1 MLQDNNRSRIRKM
14 SSEGHNGDCCSATVS
29 RRAQLH
35 VLLRNCAL
43 RNRAQL
49 LQHFPLH
56 RQRRSSQIL
65 VLHQILVLPS
75 NKLNFVQ
82 NVLIEPVFIGLN
94 SPYRPKCRLTTQV
107 LFYPTRFSSSAQK
120 AVCKDYSKL
129 VFSKKISLQDL
140 QAI

>member
-1 MLQDNNRSRIRKM
+1 MCVSKHNTSNWRQIKTALVLVYFGPAKHFTKLSLVGARNKTISKMLQDNNRSRIRKM

-56 RQRRSSQIL
+56 RQRRSSFFSTL
-65 VLHQILVLPS
+65 DYFLFCY
-75 NKLNFVQ
+75 KRW
-82 NVLIEPVFIGLN
+82 GL
-94 SPYRPKCRLTTQV
+94 
-107 LFYPTRFSSSAQK
+107 
-120 AVCKDYSKL
+120 
-129 VFSKKISLQDL
+129 
-140 QAI
+140 

>member
-56 RQRRSSQIL
+56 RQRRSSSYTGIEAEIPALGDFFQLAVEYHEVRRMKKEKINVWGRKLL
-65 VLHQILVLPS
+65 VLCGEHGLMVAHGKFGNDKGRASL
-75 NKLNFVQ
+75 LAFRVQ
-82 NVLIEPVFIGLN
+82 L
-94 SPYRPKCRLTTQV
+94 QV
-107 LFYPTRFSSSAQK
+107 LYIMR
-120 AVCKDYSKL
+120 
-129 VFSKKISLQDL
+129 
-140 QAI
+140 